1 MEGKDGGVKN
11 REYAFNEDVA
21 ENGIIPSAIQTR
33 AQILHEFLFQRMAR
47 RMVTLNQMVMVF
59 INATGWTVWTLTRIS
74 AVKNMANRQDAMSP
88 FDKEIGSAEVAVA
101 HKGVDIPVDVTS
113 K

>member
-21 ENGIIPSAIQTR
+21 ENRIIPSAIQTR

-88 FDKEIGSAEVAVA
+88 FDKEIGPAEDAVA